1 MTTCNTGHV
10 RAARGWVRSRG
21 VLPRMR
27 TRHQTRVASVSCFMT
42 VAGHV
47 ASKFDVVHDIDL
59 LDKRA
64 GSWSPLCPAHTCFRT
79 RMCLCLMRTRAW
91 WMDLASPSLN
101 TCNKTNQVEGI
112 DKLYNIEI
120 ILHWSIF
127 DLVERRQR
135 KKMK

>member
-1 MTTCNTGHV
+1 MKEGMLTTCNTGQV

-64 GSWSPLCPAHTCFRT
+64 GQLAPLCPAHTCFRT

-101 TCNKTNQVEGI
+101 TCNETNQVG
-112 DKLYNIEI
+112 N
-120 ILHWSIF
+120 
-127 DLVERRQR
+127 
-135 KKMK
+135 